1 MPELAKDLGEMTSR
15 KVEKVELSGI
25 REFDQQISSIPG
37 LIKLTLGEPDF
48 DVPGH
53 VKEAAIAGINANDSH
68 YAPANGKP
76 ELLSLIAKRI
86 KDSRGVDYDPA
97 NEIVVTNGGTEA
109 LYAIMQGCL
118 NPGDEVLIPTPVF
131 SLYFSVVEMADAK
144 SIQVSTRDDDYVLT
158 PERMEEAIAD
168 HPKAKMVLINYPTNP
183 TGRVYS
189 KAALE
194 KLAAVIKKHHLL
206 VVADEIY
213 SDLEYDQEHSSIAS
227 MLPEQ
232 TILVSGLSKSYA
244 MTGWRVGFLAG
255 PHDVVKMISK
265 VHNFLV
271 VSIND
276 VAQDAA
282 IEAYKNGQDDP
293 VKFRHAYEKRR
304 DFVLDKLRGMG
315 FKMAK
320 PEGAFY
326 VFMEAPAKYGNDDMQ
341 FALDLAKIAKV
352 GVIPGSAFGAGG
364 EGHVRISYAASD
376 ENLAKA
382 MDQIKAHLSEL
393 Q

>member
-1 MPELAKDLGEMTSR
+1 MPELASDLGEMTSR
-15 KVEKVELSGI
+15 KVADVEVSGI
-25 REFDQQISSIPG
+25 REFDQRISSIPG

-48 DVPGH
+48 NVPDH
-53 VKEAAIAGINANDSH
+53 IKQAAIAGINANDSH

-76 ELLSLIAKRI
+76 ELLELIAKRI
-86 KDSRGVDYDPA
+86 KDSRGVSYDPTS
-97 NEIVVTNGGTEA
+97 EIVVTNGGTEA

-131 SLYFSVVEMADAK
+131 SLYFSVVEMAGAK
-144 SIQVSTRDDDYVLT
+144 SIQVNTIEDDYVLT
-158 PERMEEAIAD
+158 PARLEQAIAD

-189 KAALE
+189 KDALA
-194 KLAAVIKKHHLL
+194 KLAEVIKQHHLM

-213 SDLEYDQEHSSIAS
+213 SDLEYDQQHSSLAT

-255 PHDVVKMISK
+255 PHEVVKMISK
-265 VHNFLV
+265 VHNFLL

-293 VKFRHAYEKRR
+293 IKFRHAYQKRR
-304 DFVLDKLRGMG
+304 DFVLERLRGMG

-326 VFMEAPAKYGNDDMQ
+326 VFMQSPAKYGKDDMQ
-341 FALDLAKIAKV
+341 FALDLAQIAKV

-376 ENLAKA
+376 ENLAQA
-382 MDQIKAHLSEL
+382 MNQIEAHLDEL